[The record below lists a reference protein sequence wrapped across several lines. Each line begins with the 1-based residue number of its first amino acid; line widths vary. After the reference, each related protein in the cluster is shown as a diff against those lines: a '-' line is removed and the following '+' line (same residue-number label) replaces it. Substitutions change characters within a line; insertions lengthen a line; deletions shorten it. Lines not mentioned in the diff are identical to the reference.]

1 MIGVIN
7 YLMMMRFPRFF
18 VLCGSVILFASGCVS
33 TATTSAYRQ
42 TNRMEDIELLNE
54 KIRRLHGDVES
65 ISMQMDRLRDDIEL
79 LQADRTAAA
88 QTYAASLQSALST
101 IEDQIRDVDS
111 KRIADRLEI
120 VDIVSQKVT
129 EIVNAHPARTPVPS
143 GNGSPTDFGYE
154 HIVEEG
160 ENLSRIAQAYN
171 TTVNAIAEANNIS
184 RTDILKLGQKLFIP
198 E

>member
-1 MIGVIN
+1 MKR
-7 YLMMMRFPRFF
+7 LFRFF
-18 VLCGSVILFASGCVS
+18 ALCGSVILCASGCVS

-42 TNRMEDIELLNE
+42 TNQKEDTELLNE
-54 KIRRLHGDVES
+54 KIRRLHGDLES

-79 LQADRTAAA
+79 LQADRTAAE

-120 VDIVSQKVT
+120 VDIVSKKVA

-143 GNGSPTDFGYE
+143 GSGLPTDFGYE

-171 TTVNAIAEANNIS
+171 TTVDAIAKANNIS
-184 RTDILKLGQKLFIP
+184 RTDFLKVGQKLFIP